1 LIVRT
6 IADVASQELVWGQ
19 PARLQRVFE
28 LHASDD
34 VVAVLRF
41 DKASL
46 ASGETAWQ
54 KWTFQQEGFWRRQ
67 VTIRTPDSDDAP
79 VFKAAGMRGGALELS
94 QGRLLHFG
102 AANFWHSR
110 WAWSDNESQA
120 PLIHFKRRAG
130 LLKIEGQ
137 VDIETKAVTYPELP
151 LLVVLGWYL
160 LIVFARNAAAAAA
173 VR

>member
-1 LIVRT
+1 MRT
-6 IADVASQELVWGQ
+6 IADVASQELVWVQ

-41 DKASL
+41 ESASL

-54 KWTFQQEGFWRRQ
+54 KWTFKRERFWRGQ
-67 VTIRTPDSDDAP
+67 VTIRTPDSVDAV
-79 VFKAAGMRGGALELS
+79 VFKPARMGGGALELS

-110 WAWSDNESQA
+110 WDWSDNESQA
-120 PLIHFKRRAG
+120 PLIHFKSRPG
-130 LLKIEGQ
+130 LLKTEGQ

-160 LIVFARNAAAAAA
+160 LIVFARNAAAAA
-173 VR
+173 VIR